1 MYAMESVESWDSWV
15 SLPFLAKF
23 TLERKF
29 ILSFVSGIFFDLRKF
44 DAKGKSEPNIFSQ
57 SMVESKTSQ
66 KTNPSIQNCF
76 FKAT

>member
-1 MYAMESVESWDSWV
+1 M
-15 SLPFLAKF
+15 SLRFLAKF

-29 ILSFVSGIFFDLRKF
+29 MFFFVPRIFFDLRKF

-66 KTNPSIQNCF
+66 KTNPSI
-76 FKAT
+76 